1 MPAPF
6 NLQRFLDAQ
15 EPFLDRVLAELHA
28 GRKTSHWI
36 WFIFPQLEGLGHS
49 EMAERYALQSADEAR
64 AYLRHEVLRARLEQC
79 VAAILQ
85 HTDKSAVQILGHPDD
100 LKLRS
105 CLTLFASVEPGHPLF
120 KAALEQFYDAQPD
133 PRTLQLLQ
141 T

>member
-1 MPAPF
+1 MPALF
-6 NLQRFLDAQ
+6 NLQRFVDAQ
-15 EPFLDRVLAELHA
+15 DPFLDRVLAELQA

-49 EMAERYALQSADEAR
+49 AMAERYALQSADEAR

-85 HTDKSAVQILGHPDD
+85 HTDKSAVQILGHTDD
-100 LKLRS
+100 MKLRS
-105 CLTLFASVEPGHPLF
+105 CLTLFASVEPDHPLF
-120 KAALEQFYDAQPD
+120 KAALEQFYGAQPD